1 MSAFIN
7 FLHCVSG
14 PLTTGICEIR
24 SDISALE
31 STLLINTK
39 LITLNY
45 LKNISSGSIK
55 SWKRLQF
62 TCSNQRSSFHLLSQ
76 MLCLALLRDLR
87 KPSLLA
93 HPHFRSSHVFSF
105 CLECSSPGEYSSHL
119 SPKSLLRCHPL
130 NEADLL
136 EQPCCH
142 YSMSLA
148 TSFHSSSLILL
159 FSHNSSNSNML
170 CNLLTCFTVY

>member
-7 FLHCVSG
+7 FLHCVSS
-14 PLTTGICEIR
+14 PLTTGICEIQ

-31 STLLINTK
+31 STLLIKTK

-45 LKNISSGSIK
+45 LKNISSESIK
-55 SWKRLQF
+55 SWKRLQS
-62 TCSNQRSSFHLLSQ
+62 TCSNQRFSFHLLSQ

-136 EQPCCH
+136 LSLQHVPCH
-142 YSMSLA
+142 LLSFLLSYSTLSP
-148 TSFHSSSLILL
+148 
-159 FSHNSSNSNML
+159 
-170 CNLLTCFTVY
+170 